1 MKKYIVQM
9 IDKYSGEVLD
19 IVDDEEFDTYE
30 EADEYSLVC
39 SSDYAAGVEV
49 FELAG
54 RPIDDPD
61 DIDFVVG
68 EIEK

>member
-9 IDKYSGEVLD
+9 IGSDSGEVLETLE
-19 IVDDEEFDTYE
+19 EEFDTYE

-39 SSDYAAGVEV
+39 SSNNKVGAEILEMG
-49 FELAG
+49 G
-54 RPIDDPD
+54 RDFDDPD
-61 DIDFVVG
+61 DVDFIVE